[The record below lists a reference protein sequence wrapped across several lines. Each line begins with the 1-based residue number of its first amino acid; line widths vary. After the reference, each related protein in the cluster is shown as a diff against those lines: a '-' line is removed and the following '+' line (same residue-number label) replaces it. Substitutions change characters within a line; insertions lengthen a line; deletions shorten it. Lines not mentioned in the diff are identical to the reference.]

1 MQKFKFPMEYL
12 RVTQGEYSSYS
23 HAGSLAMDFG
33 GKDTGADKLY
43 CPCDMVVKRCRHNAN
58 GELYLESTLPVR
70 FADGTTDYARILCIH
85 DSQFNVTEGAILKQG
100 DYFYDEGGMGSGN
113 PKAFGTH
120 CHIEAGKGKW
130 KSCTQ
135 SKNSAGTYVIENQSH
150 LYDLF
155 ILGDDVQILDGG
167 GYNWKTVSDIG
178 NEKVQQPAGTIL
190 AADFSKHQ
198 QKIDWK
204 EIEDRGIIKAVG
216 LRTGYGDKVEGAE
229 DEQFKAN
236 MQGAIALNLPIWHYH
251 FIYSKNVEEAIT
263 EANFMADLLEPYRD
277 KITGIVFWDYEYDAM
292 RYLQE
297 HYGFTSPKEQVQ
309 ANCLAF
315 CNRLRELG
323 YTPGIYTNKDLFY
336 RFYSDEFITN
346 NGLML
351 WLADPNNP
359 TPWHACDIWQ
369 YEVSNGAEW
378 GINKDI
384 DKDIVF
390 INLDMYKP
398 LDRTTVCE
406 SCAKV
411 ANLHTDLLQAQWE
424 NSEQAAEIEKL
435 KAENETLKQEKTE
448 LDKALKQLNILY
460 QSTRN
465 KYVELLEIHE
475 QLEENYLTAID
486 ENTALITENQTL
498 KSKQTTN
505 IFTRIF
511 DILFGKGDSDK

>member
-1 MQKFKFPMEYL
+1 MAQYFRFPMEYL
-12 RVTQGEYSSYS
+12 RVTQGENDSYS

-43 CPCDMVVKRCRHNAN
+43 CPCDMVVKRCRQNAN

-70 FADGTTDYARILCIH
+70 FADGTTDYARMICIH

-113 PKAFGTH
+113 PNKFGTH
-120 CHIEAGKGKW
+120 CHIEVGKGKW

-135 SKNSAGTYVIENQSH
+135 SPNAQGTYVIENQSH

-155 ILGDDVQILDGG
+155 VLGDDVVILDGA
-167 GYNWKTVSDIG
+167 GYNWKTVSDIE
-178 NEKVQQPAGTIL
+178 NEKVVQPDGTIL

-198 QKIDWK
+198 GVIDWDK
-204 EIEDRGIIKAVG
+204 IENAGIIKAVG

-251 FIYSKNVEEAIT
+251 FIYSKTEQEAVT
-263 EANFMADLLEPYRD
+263 EAEFMANLLKPYRD

-292 RYLQE
+292 NYLSKN
-297 HYGFTSPKEQVQ
+297 YGFTSPKEQVQ
-309 ANCLAF
+309 KNCLAF

-323 YTPGIYTNKDLFY
+323 FTPGIYTNKDLFY
-336 RFYSDEFITN
+336 RFYSDEFITE

-359 TPWHACDIWQ
+359 TPWHKCDIWQ

-378 GINKDI
+378 GIDKNI

-390 INLDMYKP
+390 INLEQFKTPVKDCNS
-398 LDRTTVCE
+398 CE
-406 SCAKV
+406 NVNELSK
-411 ANLHTDLLQAQWE
+411 
-424 NSEQAAEIEKL
+424 EIKKL
-435 KAENETLKQEKTE
+435 EQEKAD

-460 QSTRN
+460 QSTKN
-465 KYVELLEIHE
+465 KYVELVEIHE

-498 KSKQTTN
+498 KSKQVTN
-505 IFTRIF
+505 IFARIF
-511 DILFGKGDSDK
+511 DILFGKGAGEE